1 MKARGRRTALVQ
13 AVLDAAATLVALY
26 VSYQVRFRVLPD
38 FPGRFPG
45 TEPPSAHKYVL
56 AAPVLV
62 VIVLVTFFLLGIYRQ
77 RRGKDFIDELLALVR
92 AMFVVAVVELAGVG
106 LYRESGLN
114 GTVFQFSRVVAV
126 YWIAFAGLLIA
137 LARYLLRRFIAGRRA
152 RGLGADRA
160 LVVGWSSSAN
170 VLVQRIRMFPS
181 YGYRLIGVLTDRVDL
196 GDWAAGVP
204 VVGRVADLARILE
217 TRGVAVVFV
226 ALDDPA
232 RTLEVTEDCRQAGV
246 EVRILPGIMQL
257 MTGPVGADQI
267 DGIPLIEVRQGLE
280 LEGTKTVLKRAFD
293 LVLTGVGGI
302 VISPFLLA
310 IAILVRAS
318 SPGPALIHQLRVGK
332 NGRPFLAH
340 KFRSMRE
347 DAEVETGP
355 VWASPDDPRR
365 TAIGKWLRRLSL
377 DELPQLWNILRGEMS
392 LVGPRAE
399 RPEFVE
405 DFSQRLGRYQ
415 DRHLVRPG
423 LTGWAQANDL
433 RGQTPIED
441 RLIYDLYY
449 IENWSLAFDVK
460 IILLT
465 LGRVWTHKNAY

>member
-1 MKARGRRTALVQ
+1 MMARGRRIALLQ
-13 AVLDAAATLVALY
+13 AVLDAAAALVALY
-26 VSYQVRFRVLPD
+26 ISYQLRFTLLPD

-45 TEPPSAHKYVL
+45 TEPPAAERYAL

-62 VIVLVTFFLLGIYRQ
+62 LIVVVVFFLLGVYRP
-77 RRGKDFIDELLALVR
+77 RRGKDFIDELLALIWGMV
-92 AMFVVAVVELAGVG
+92 VVAVVTLAGVG
-106 LYRESGLN
+106 LYRVSGRF
-114 GTVFQFSRVVAV
+114 GTEFQFSRVTAV
-126 YWIAFAGLLIA
+126 YWILITGLLIA
-137 LARYLLRRFIAGRRA
+137 VARYLLRRFIAGRRA

-160 LVVGWSSSAN
+160 LVVGWSPSAN
-170 VLVQRIRMFPS
+170 ELIQRIRMFPS
-181 YGYRLIGVLTDRVDL
+181 YGYRVIGVLTDRTDL

-204 VVGRVADLARILE
+204 VVGRVADLPRILR
-217 TRGVAVVFV
+217 TRSVAIAFV
-226 ALDDPA
+226 TLDQPE
-232 RTLEVTEDCRQAGV
+232 RTLEVIEHCREAGV
-246 EVRILPGIMQL
+246 DVRILPGIIQL

-280 LEGTKTVLKRAFD
+280 LAGTKTAVKRAFD
-293 LVLTGVGGI
+293 LILTGLGVI
-302 VISPFLLA
+302 IISPVLA
-310 IAILVRAS
+310 LIALLVRVS
-318 SPGPALIHQLRVGK
+318 SPGPILIHQLRVGK
-332 NGRPFLAH
+332 NGRTFLAH

-355 VWASPDDPRR
+355 VWAAPDDPRR
-365 TAIGKWLRRLSL
+365 TAVGKWLRRLSL
-377 DELPQLWNILRGEMS
+377 DELPQLWNIVRGEMS

-405 DFSQRLGRYQ
+405 EFAERLPRYE

-460 IILLT
+460 I
-465 LGRVWTHKNAY
+465 